1 MAVFPNTLSL
11 PKFQQPMS
19 RRAVM
24 GTGIA
29 ATALAAVPVLA
40 ALPEPADYRAQA
52 LYHAKQLGL
61 AMSKLSGRHWDIY
74 ESKEAGFIVVMDTPY
89 FEAVM
94 KAAAPKQHPCDT
106 PPLEKRIFNCFAR
119 NKIRRL
125 ELRICSVPV

>member
-1 MAVFPNTLSL
+1 MAISERTLSL

-40 ALPEPADYRAQA
+40 ALPEPADYRALA
-52 LYHAKQLGL
+52 LYHAEQLGL
-61 AMSKLSGRHWDIY
+61 AMSNLNGRHWDIY
-74 ESKEAGFIVVMDTPY
+74 ESKEAGFIVVMDAPY

-94 KAAAPKQHPCDT
+94 KAAKPK
-106 PPLEKRIFNCFAR
+106 
-119 NKIRRL
+119 RR
-125 ELRICSVPV
+125 RKAVRS